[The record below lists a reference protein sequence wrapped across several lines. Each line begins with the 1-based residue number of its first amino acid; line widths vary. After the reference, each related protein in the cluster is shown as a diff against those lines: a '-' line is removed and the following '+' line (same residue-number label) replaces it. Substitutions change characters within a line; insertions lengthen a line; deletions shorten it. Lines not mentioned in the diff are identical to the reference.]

1 MWDQIRNDYKNWLI
15 GLTNSWCSA
24 INGENYYSLMEYLYS
39 CPFTSSYA
47 NDCNRVQDGVDLR
60 FQFIDSLNSSPEYL
74 KYTYHDVYKYLTH
87 DCNMLEMMA
96 ALAQKCE
103 DHIMG
108 DPEIGDRS
116 GEWFWGML
124 KNTHLDS
131 MSDEFFDIS
140 EVETIVS
147 NIIHHNYAPN
157 GEGGLFSV
165 RNPDIDMRQAE
176 LWYQMNWYLGELYDQ
191 Y

>member
-1 MWDQIRNDYKNWLI
+1 MWNQIRNDYKNWLI
-15 GLTNSWCSA
+15 GLTNSWCS
-24 INGENYYSLMEYLYS
+24 IEGKSYLMLMDYLYS

-47 NDCNRVQDGVDLR
+47 NDCNRVQDGEDMR
-60 FQFIDSLNSSPEYL
+60 FRFVEAFMERN
-74 KYTYHDVYKYLTH
+74 YTYHDVYKYLTH

-108 DPEIGDRS
+108 DPEVGDRS

-131 MSDEFFDIS
+131 MSDECFDIC
-140 EVETIVS
+140 EVEKIVS
-147 NIIHHNYAPN
+147 NIINHKYDRN
-157 GEGGLFSV
+157 GDGGLFSV
-165 RNPDIDMRQAE
+165 KNPQIDMRRAE

>member
-1 MWDQIRNDYKNWLI
+1 MRDQIRNDYKNWLI
-15 GLTNSWCSA
+15 GLTSNWCSVILGA
-24 INGENYYSLMEYLYS
+24 SYERLMEYLYS
-39 CPFTSSYA
+39 RNFTSIYP
-47 NDCNRVQDGVDLR
+47 NDYNRVQDGIEMR
-60 FQFIDSLNSSPEYL
+60 FRFIEVCESGFSPL
-74 KYTYHDVYKYLTH
+74 KYTYHDVYKHLTH

-116 GEWFWGML
+116 GEWFCGML
-124 KNTHLDS
+124 KNTHLDRY
-131 MSDEFFDIS
+131 SDEYFDDYM
-140 EVETIVS
+140 VDRIVT
-147 NIIHHNYAPN
+147 NVIDHNYCRN
-157 GEGGLFSV
+157 GDGGLFSV
-165 RNPDIDMRQAE
+165 KNPAIDMRNAE

>member
-1 MWDQIRNDYKNWLI
+1 MRDQIRNDYKEWLI
-15 GLTNSWCSA
+15 GLTNSWCSSA
-24 INGENYYSLMEYLYS
+24 SGNSYYMLMEYLYS
-39 CPFTSSYA
+39 RPFTSIYA
-47 NDCNRVQDGVDLR
+47 NDCNRVQDGVDMR
-60 FQFIDSLNSSPEYL
+60 FSFIDALDSDPYTLE
-74 KYTYHDVYKYLTH
+74 YTYRDVYNYLTH

-124 KNTHLDS
+124 KNTHLDVL
-131 MSDEFFDIS
+131 SDEYFDIS
-140 EVETIVS
+140 EAETIVT
-147 NIIHHNYAPN
+147 NIIDHNYSRN
-157 GEGGLFSV
+157 GDGGLFSV
-165 RNPDIDMRQAE
+165 RNPMIDMRTAE
-176 LWYQMNWYLGELYDQ
+176 LWYQMNWYLGEMYGQ